1 MKMDILRSA
10 GRYAGER
17 SSAPLSMDWL
27 NNATA
32 RMPGVVENVDHLVR
46 EAISQNAKLF
56 DRPGLKVVAA
66 PWNYSFIKK
75 VSRITQGTGRSYD
88 ASHAAAYLRQYVKT
102 SNRNKP
108 VPLERVQERG
118 RRYKSLCPIEVL
130 REINALYRRT
140 YGADGILLAGAG
152 SSSRSG
158 HGEL

>member
-1 MKMDILRSA
+1 MSVRDADYPGWRRA
-10 GRYAGER
+10 GLACCWP
-17 SSAPLSMDWL
+17 AI
-27 NNATA
+27 NAT
-32 RMPGVVENVDHLVR
+32 GQVVQPV
-46 EAISQNAKLF
+46 
-56 DRPGLKVVAA
+56 G
-66 PWNYSFIKK
+66 YSFIKK

-88 ASHAAAYLRQYVKT
+88 ASDAAAYLRQYVKT

-118 RRYKSLCPIEVL
+118 KRYKSLCPIEVL